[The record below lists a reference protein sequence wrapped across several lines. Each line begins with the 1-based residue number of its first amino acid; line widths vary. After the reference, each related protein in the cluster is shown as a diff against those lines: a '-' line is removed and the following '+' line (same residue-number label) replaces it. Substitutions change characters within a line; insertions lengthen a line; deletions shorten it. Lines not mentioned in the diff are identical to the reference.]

1 MRTQIK
7 KPSVSSGSSVSP
19 FRNLFSPLL
28 LSAGLLMGCGSSS
41 STTDQAVSSAG
52 GKDAILA
59 ANSQSIVAT
68 GQRFDNTQTRKAGDP
83 AFQITGDFSYTLTHD
98 VKNDRTSVAWMRPS
112 LFSGPLAYTEV
123 VNRDVGYF
131 NGIDSAFTMMPQTA
145 MQSARVAA
153 VRKHVRLFSPHLL
166 LRRALEK
173 PESVTLKDDASVNGA
188 AHGVIELADAFKP
201 IRLYVNKSTG
211 LVTQVETLEDDPVRG
226 DATIEIAFDD
236 YRAIGGVMIPH
247 KATLS
252 QNGVVLHKEVR
263 SSVQINSAVTD
274 AQFAIP
280 SAVTSSVNS
289 KDAERGEAIAEYLH
303 RYAAIGVSLD
313 FDQSLSIKSD
323 PLAQGV
329 YLIHGANAHS
339 LAIELATQVVV
350 AEAPL
355 DDARSRAVIAEI
367 KRLIPSKPI
376 KYVINTHHHDD
387 HAGGLRTYVAE
398 GATVVTGATNEAYYK
413 ALFAAPHKAR
423 PDSLEQRPA
432 QAKIQTVSGA
442 SFDISEGARKVR
454 VLPLGT
460 THADGMLM
468 VYVEDV
474 QLVLVAD
481 LFSPGFFP
489 TTMPIQG
496 PFAGGAKELYMALTG
511 SGLTVQNIV
520 GVHGFGTA
528 TMATLKLNAGF

>member
-1 MRTQIK
+1 MRTQIT
-7 KPSVSSGSSVSP
+7 KPSASSSSS
-19 FRNLFSPLL
+19 FRTRFSPLL
-28 LSAGLLMGCGSSS
+28 LSAGLLLGCGSSGT
-41 STTDQAVSSAG
+41 TTDQAVSSAG
-52 GKDAILA
+52 GKDAIVG
-59 ANSQSIVAT
+59 ANSQSIVAS

-98 VKNDRTSVAWMRPS
+98 VKSDRTSVAWMRPS
-112 LFSGPLAYTEV
+112 LFSGPLMYSEIV
-123 VNRDVGYF
+123 SGNVGYF
-131 NGIDSAFTMMPQTA
+131 NGIDSAFTMMQQTP

-173 PESVTLKDDASVNGA
+173 PESVTIKEDASVNGA
-188 AHGVIELADAFKP
+188 AHGVIELADSFKP
-201 IRLYVNKSTG
+201 IRLYVNKDTG
-211 LVTQVETLEDDPVRG
+211 LVTKVETLEDDPVRG
-226 DATIEIAFDD
+226 DATIEIAFED
-236 YRAIGGVMIPH
+236 YRAVGGIQIPH

-263 SSVQINSAVTD
+263 SSVLINNAVTD

-280 SAVTSSVNS
+280 TAVASTLNA

-323 PLAQGV
+323 MLAQGV
-329 YLIHGANAHS
+329 YLIHGANAHT
-339 LAIELATQVVV
+339 LAVELATQIVV

-355 DDARSRAVIAEI
+355 DDARSRAVITEI

-387 HAGGLRTYVAE
+387 HSGGLRTYVAE
-398 GATVVTGATNEAYYK
+398 GATVVTGASNEAYYK
-413 ALFAAPHKAR
+413 TLFAAPHKAR

-432 QAKIQTVSGA
+432 QAKIQTVSST
-442 SFDISEGARKVR
+442 SFDISEGARKIR
-454 VLPLGT
+454 VLPLST

-474 QLVLVAD
+474 QLVMVAD

-496 PFAGGAKELYMALTG
+496 PFAGGAKEFYMALMS
-511 SGLTVQNIV
+511 SGVTVQNIV

-528 TMATLKLNAGF
+528 TFATLKLNAGF

>member
-1 MRTQIK
+1 MPTQIT
-7 KPSVSSGSSVSP
+7 KPSVSSVSS
-19 FRNLFSPLL
+19 FRNRFSPLL
-28 LSAGLLMGCGSSS
+28 LSAGLVLGCGSSAT
-41 STTDQAVSSAG
+41 TTDQAVSSAG

-59 ANSQSIVAT
+59 TNSQSIVAT
-68 GQRFDNTQTRKAGDP
+68 GQRFDNTQTRKGGDP

-98 VKNDRTSVAWMRPS
+98 VKNDRSSFAWMRPS
-112 LFSGPLAYTEV
+112 LFSGPLSYSEI
-123 VNRDVGYF
+123 VNGEVGYF
-131 NGIDSAFTMMPQTA
+131 NGIDSAFTMMQQTP

-173 PESVTLKDDASVNGA
+173 PESVTIKEDVTVNGA
-188 AHGVIELADAFKP
+188 AHGVLELADSFQP
-201 IRLYVNKSTG
+201 IRLYVKKDTG
-211 LVTQVETLEDDPVRG
+211 LVTKVETTEDDPVRG
-226 DATIEIAFDD
+226 DALVEIAFDD
-236 YRAIGGVMIPH
+236 YRAVGGLQIPH

-252 QNGVVLHKEVR
+252 QGGVVMHKEVR
-263 SSVQINSAVTD
+263 SSVTLNGAVPD

-280 SAVTSSVNS
+280 AAAASTKNA
-289 KDAERGEAIAEYLH
+289 KDAERGEAISEYLH
-303 RYAAIGVSLD
+303 RYASIGVSLD

-323 PLAQGV
+323 ALGQGV

-339 LAIELATQVVV
+339 LAIELPTQVVV

-355 DDARSRAVIAEI
+355 DDARSRAVIAEV

-387 HAGGLRTYVAE
+387 HSGGLRTYVAE

-413 ALFAAPHKAR
+413 TLFAAPHKAR
-423 PDSLEQRPA
+423 PDSLEMRPA
-432 QAKIQTVSGA
+432 QAKIQTVSGTP
-442 SFDISEGARKVR
+442 FDISEGARKVR
-454 VLPLGT
+454 VVPLTT

-468 VYVEDV
+468 VYVEDI
-474 QLVLVAD
+474 QLVMVAD
-481 LFSPGFFP
+481 LYSPGFFP
-489 TTMPIQG
+489 TTMAIQG
-496 PFAGGAKELYMALTG
+496 PFAAGAKELYTSLMS

-528 TMATLKLNAGF
+528 TMATLKVNAGL